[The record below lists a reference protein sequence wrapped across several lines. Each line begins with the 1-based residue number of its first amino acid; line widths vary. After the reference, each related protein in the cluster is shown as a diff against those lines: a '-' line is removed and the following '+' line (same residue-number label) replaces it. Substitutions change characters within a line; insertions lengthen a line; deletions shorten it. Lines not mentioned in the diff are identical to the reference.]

1 MADNRFDM
9 VYNNEAV
16 SAAAF
21 SQRWAALAK
30 LDVDIDTM
38 RTWDRGLP
46 RDKRILVPVDVQ
58 AHVVPAAAALLRSCM
73 TEPMASRI
81 SARSPT
87 AG

>member
-58 AHVVPAAAALLRSCM
+58 AHVVPAAAAEA
-73 TEPMASRI
+73 TVAI
-81 SARSPT
+81 A
-87 AG
+87 